1 MVEDTLKIALK
12 REKKENIPTI
22 GTETTKIGRKRT
34 RNLEARRKKEI
45 DAYRRAVLH
54 PTFSQQE
61 ELCSK
66 KKRESAT
73 VRTERSR
80 TITHSKRT
88 TKKSSVRLRRS
99 SKRNLEKFPLEKY
112 PLSKHFRIALL
123 LSHKNCESIYTACY
137 D

>member
-1 MVEDTLKIALK
+1 M
-12 REKKENIPTI
+12 REKKENIPTT

-66 KKRESAT
+66 KKEKAQLSAQSAP
-73 VRTERSR
+73 ERLHIRSAR
-80 TITHSKRT
+80 R
-88 TKKSSVRLRRS
+88 KKVPSG
-99 SKRNLEKFPLEKY
+99 
-112 PLSKHFRIALL
+112 
-123 LSHKNCESIYTACY
+123 
-137 D
+137 

>member
-1 MVEDTLKIALK
+1 M
-12 REKKENIPTI
+12 REKKENIPTT

-66 KKRESAT
+66 KKR
-73 VRTERSR
+73 
-80 TITHSKRT
+80 
-88 TKKSSVRLRRS
+88 
-99 SKRNLEKFPLEKY
+99 KRNCPHRALQNDYTFEAHDEKKFRPAEK
-112 PLSKHFRIALL
+112 
-123 LSHKNCESIYTACY
+123 EQ
-137 D
+137 